1 MAQGRE
7 IFDQDEEGKIA
18 ELEVCGKTQ
27 SSDKKLRT
35 GNFHCFRRSLRE
47 NEQVRETFDL
57 KNISPGG
64 KFPDESCPAL
74 RYILVL
80 QRLCIQSLSLICFR
94 FKNNI

>member
-18 ELEVCGKTQ
+18 ELEVCGNTVI
-27 SSDKKLRT
+27 KKLRK
-35 GNFHCFRRSLRE
+35 GNRFRRSLKKF
-47 NEQVRETFDL
+47 EQVRETFDL

-74 RYILVL
+74 RYILVV
-80 QRLCIQSLSLICFR
+80 QRLYIQSLSLICY
-94 FKNNI
+94 I

>member
-27 SSDKKLRT
+27 SSDKKKLRT
-35 GNFHCFRRSLRE
+35 GNFHRFRRSLKNIE
-47 NEQVRETFDL
+47 KVRETFDL

-74 RYILVL
+74 RFVLVL
-80 QRLCIQSLSLICFR
+80 QRVYIEIVPHF
-94 FKNNI
+94 F